1 MSITGTELY
10 SNDMEGKRNDVLY
23 VGAFVFMGIKT
34 FSVKMLFIQTGKY
47 HTKRVGLMG
56 AYTRP
61 EPRTLGTVAFMEDH
75 THRNKDFCGYIMNC
89 TINYASVNS
98 FTNSFCIILLV
109 IYYLIIT
116 F

>member
-10 SNDMEGKRNDVLY
+10 SNDMEGKRNDVRY

-56 AYTRP
+56 AYTLA
-61 EPRTLGTVAFMEDH
+61 EP
-75 THRNKDFCGYIMNC
+75 
-89 TINYASVNS
+89 
-98 FTNSFCIILLV
+98 
-109 IYYLIIT
+109 
-116 F
+116 

>member
-61 EPRTLGTVAFMEDH
+61 EPRTRSLVTRGPWHLWKT
-75 THRNKDFCGYIMNC
+75 THIEIKI
-89 TINYASVNS
+89 SVVKS
-98 FTNSFCIILLV
+98 
-109 IYYLIIT
+109 
-116 F
+116 